1 MNDLVKET
9 GNRIYMDNTAE
20 IQTKFITEIKQK
32 IRQSQY
38 EAMKAVNVQLI
49 NLYWEIG
56 KSIAEKQSES
66 WGKSIVPAL
75 SRELQAEFP
84 GVTGF
89 STPNLWFMAKF
100 YTEYQGVENLYPLVR
115 EISWAKHLVIMNKC
129 KDNLEREFYIRST
142 RKFGWTKNVLI
153 HQIENKSYEKY
164 LLNQTNFA
172 DTLPEKIKNQAVLAV
187 KDEYN
192 FSLLGLGNEHSEN
205 ELETALVNNIRRFL
219 LEMGGFFT
227 FAGNQ
232 FRLEVADK
240 EYFIDLL
247 LYHRQLQCLVAV
259 ELKIGE
265 FLPEYKGKM
274 EFYLS
279 VLNDK
284 MKLPNEND
292 AIGIIICKEKNRT
305 IVEYSLKTSTAPI
318 GVATYTTSAVLP
330 ESYHKLLPDSEE
342 ISEKLKILEGI

>member
-1 MNDLVKET
+1 MNDLLKET
-9 GNRIYMDNTAE
+9 GNADKICTNSMID
-20 IQTKFITEIKQK
+20 IQTKFIAEIKQK

-56 KSIAEKQSES
+56 KSIVS
-66 WGKSIVPAL
+66 AL

-84 GVTGF
+84 GTTGF
-89 STPNLWFMAKF
+89 SAGNLWLMAQF
-100 YTEYQGVENLYPLVR
+100 YTESHAIGNLVPLVR
-115 EISWAKHLVIMNKC
+115 EISWSKHVSILKKC

-164 LLNQTNFA
+164 LLNQTNFT
-172 DTLPEKIKNQAVLAV
+172 DTLPEEIKNQAVLAV

-192 FSLLGLGNEHSEN
+192 FSLLGLADEHSEN
-205 ELETALVNNIRRFL
+205 ELETTLVNNIRRFL
-219 LEMGGFFT
+219 LELGGFFT
-227 FAGNQ
+227 FVGNQ
-232 FRLEVADK
+232 FRIEVADK

-265 FLPEYKGKM
+265 F
-274 EFYLS
+274 
-279 VLNDK
+279 
-284 MKLPNEND
+284 
-292 AIGIIICKEKNRT
+292 
-305 IVEYSLKTSTAPI
+305 
-318 GVATYTTSAVLP
+318 
-330 ESYHKLLPDSEE
+330 
-342 ISEKLKILEGI
+342 

>member
-1 MNDLVKET
+1 MNYLDKT
-9 GNRIYMDNTAE
+9 QKD
-20 IQTKFITEIKQK
+20 FITEIKQK

-56 KSIAEKQSES
+56 KSIAEKQSEG
-66 WGKSIVPAL
+66 WGKSIVPTL

-84 GVTGF
+84 GATGF
-89 STPNLWFMAKF
+89 SVGNLWLMAQF
-100 YTEYQGVENLYPLVR
+100 YAEYHDVINLVPLVR
-115 EISWAKHLVIMNKC
+115 EISWSKHVTILKRC

-172 DTLPEKIKNQAVLAV
+172 ETLPEKIKNQAVLAV

-192 FSLLGLGNEHSEN
+192 FSHLGLADEYSEN

-219 LEMGGFFT
+219 LEMGGLFT
-227 FAGNQ
+227 FVGNQ
-232 FRLEVADK
+232 FRVEVADK

-284 MKLPNEND
+284 VKLPNEND

-305 IVEYSLKTSTAPI
+305 IVEYSLKTSTLPI
-318 GVATYTTSAVLP
+318 GVATYNTTPVLP
-330 ESYHKLLPDSEE
+330 ESYQNLLPNSEE
-342 ISEKLKILEGI
+342 IGEKLELLGKM

>member
-1 MNDLVKET
+1 MNMYYLDKT
-9 GNRIYMDNTAE
+9 QKDFTI
-20 IQTKFITEIKQK
+20 EIKQK

-66 WGKSIVPAL
+66 WGKSIVPTL
-75 SRELQAEFP
+75 SRELQSEFP
-84 GVTGF
+84 GTTGF

-100 YTEYQGVENLYPLVR
+100 YTEYHEVENLYPLVR
-115 EISWAKHLVIMNKC
+115 EISWTKHLIIMNKC

-164 LLNQTNFA
+164 LLNQTNFTE
-172 DTLPEKIKNQAVLAV
+172 TLPEKIKNQAVLAV

-192 FSLLGLGNEHSEN
+192 FSLLGLADEHSET
-205 ELETALVNNIRRFL
+205 ELEAVLVNNVRRFL
-219 LEMGGFFT
+219 LEMGGLFT

-232 FRLEVADK
+232 FRVEVAEK

-284 MKLPNEND
+284 VKLPNEND

-305 IVEYSLKTSTAPI
+305 IVEYSLKTSTLPI
-318 GVATYTTSAVLP
+318 GVATYNTTSVLP
-330 ESYHKLLPDSEE
+330 ENYRNLLPNSEE
-342 ISEKLKILEGI
+342 LGEKLKLLSEM

>member
-1 MNDLVKET
+1 MNELTKGT
-9 GNRIYMDNTAE
+9 GNAGIICADSTTE
-20 IQTKFITEIKQK
+20 TQTKFITEIKQK

-56 KSIAEKQSES
+56 KSISEKQSES
-66 WGKSIVPAL
+66 WGKSIVPTL

-84 GVTGF
+84 GATGF

-100 YTEYQGVENLYPLVR
+100 YTEYQAVENLYPLVR

-192 FSLLGLGNEHSEN
+192 FSLLGLANEHSEN

-219 LEMGGFFT
+219 LEMGGFF
-227 FAGNQ
+227 A
-232 FRLEVADK
+232 
-240 EYFIDLL
+240 
-247 LYHRQLQCLVAV
+247 
-259 ELKIGE
+259 
-265 FLPEYKGKM
+265 
-274 EFYLS
+274 
-279 VLNDK
+279 
-284 MKLPNEND
+284 
-292 AIGIIICKEKNRT
+292 
-305 IVEYSLKTSTAPI
+305 
-318 GVATYTTSAVLP
+318 
-330 ESYHKLLPDSEE
+330 
-342 ISEKLKILEGI
+342 